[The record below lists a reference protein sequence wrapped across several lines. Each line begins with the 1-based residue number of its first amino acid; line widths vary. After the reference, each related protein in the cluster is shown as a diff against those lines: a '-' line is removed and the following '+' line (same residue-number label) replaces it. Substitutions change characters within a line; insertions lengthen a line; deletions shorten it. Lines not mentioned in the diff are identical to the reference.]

1 MANSRYLDDLG
12 HIVRCFDK
20 TTKLR
25 FSKADEPQYIKFG
38 SNRDNDATHNIRFG
52 QLKLLGWVISSMK
65 YRIVV
70 EQDSYRTDVASF
82 FEPSVDCIVKAILN
96 ERMSTPTMI
105 SVSHVLSISTG
116 LLLTISS
123 SDFSMLF
130 SLVALQR
137 VIGSSKKYMRH

>member
-1 MANSRYLDDLG
+1 
-12 HIVRCFDK
+12 
-20 TTKLR
+20 
-25 FSKADEPQYIKFG
+25 
-38 SNRDNDATHNIRFG
+38 
-52 QLKLLGWVISSMK
+52 MK